1 MRSGQAHNQAGE
13 QEGHR
18 GGGGS
23 GECVWVM
30 LSTSCGHNGVQEGR
44 RGGGGSGESV
54 LGWVWVCE
62 CVCGLC

>member
-1 MRSGQAHNQAGE
+1 
-13 QEGHR
+13 
-18 GGGGS
+18 
-23 GECVWVM
+23 M

-54 LGWVWVCE
+54 LVWVWVCE